1 MRVPSWVPSTLRF
14 WLSFLLMYLWE
25 GKRGSKSCHSLTWET
40 CMELLPGLVLTFAG
54 IWRVCRRMDD
64 FCCLCMYVYLSPP
77 LCLSNYKF
85 WQEGKGAGE
94 GDVGI
99 THWIVRCWG
108 SGTQETNVCTV
119 HCSQARH
126 VASGQDRLAFG
137 HASKVRGKDYFRK
150 ERGNGE
156 EKHLEQITEAWNCW
170 ADRWVK
176 WIKGLKQSP
185 G

>member
-1 MRVPSWVPSTLRF
+1 MRVPSWVPSALRF
-14 WLSFLLMYLWE
+14 WLRFLLMYLWE

-40 CMELLPGLVLTFAG
+40 CRAPAWLSSDFCRHLESLQEDGWFLLP
-54 IWRVCRRMDD
+54 VCM
-64 FCCLCMYVYLSPP
+64 CVYLSPP
-77 LCLSNYKF
+77 LCLSNFKF

-94 GDVGI
+94 GDAGI

-119 HCSQARH
+119 HCSQGRH

-150 ERGNGE
+150 ERGKGE